1 MRIKKIIS
9 GGEMI
14 PIGYGISYYE
24 VWADRSVCYPIP
36 INIII
41 SLARRV
47 WIWFMWRHGLS
58 RDDYAH
64 YLWIRS
70 QVAEVYCEITGGT
83 LSYADYDANV
93 VLAYYENYNLN
104 KKITQDDVK
113 MFINGTTTYKDL
125 KKDLINYFE
134 IDMRVK

>member
-83 LSYADYDANV
+83 LSYADYPASA
-93 VLAYYENYNLN
+93 VLNYFEQYNLS
-104 KKITQDDVK
+104 KSITEDDVK
-113 MFINGTTTYKDL
+113 MFIDRCKTL
-125 KKDLINYFE
+125 KELQDELIIYFE